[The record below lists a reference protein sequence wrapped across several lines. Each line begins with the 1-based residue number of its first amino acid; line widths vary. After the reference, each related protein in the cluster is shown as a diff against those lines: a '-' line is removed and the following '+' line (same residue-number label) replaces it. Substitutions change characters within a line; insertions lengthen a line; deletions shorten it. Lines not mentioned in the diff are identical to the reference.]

1 MQRQTVAEKLARD
14 LLASQGVGV
23 IWKLHTDA
31 GTLYRVGNPVAAA
44 SFVEIADAAEREYR
58 RRSRTAPTCQLG

>member
-1 MQRQTVAEKLARD
+1 MHRIVTEKLAGD
-14 LLASQGVGV
+14 LLARKGLGV

-44 SFVEIADAAEREYR
+44 SLVEIADAAEREYR
-58 RRSRTAPTCQLG
+58 RRSRIAPSYQLG

>member
-1 MQRQTVAEKLARD
+1 MKHRTVAEKLARD
-14 LLASQGVGV
+14 LLASQGLGV

-31 GTLYRVGNPVAAA
+31 STLYRVGNPIAAA

-58 RRSRTAPTCQLG
+58 RSRIAPSCQPG